1 MRELFTVLVT
11 LIIVSC
17 GKQKNERP
25 APTPEET
32 QEAVEKIEGELANAA
47 DSFDEIFEGIVTPE
61 ETEGESA
68 NAGGSSGEAREGIV
82 IPGETSTTTRD
93 GESANAG
100 GSSGEAR
107 EGILIPGETSTT
119 TRDGESAGTS
129 DLRVFHFDGMP
140 DNNWCE
146 EYKFKGDE
154 FEEHNGLTEGP
165 CPAKGELS
173 YNLMGTN
180 EIASYT
186 SLGTC
191 ASSDNEA
198 LTTIYYDRRIKAID
212 FGGIR
217 SYTEEWFL
225 VGEAKRDCVEKEGTW
240 NPND

>member
-61 ETEGESA
+61 ETE
-68 NAGGSSGEAREGIV
+68 
-82 IPGETSTTTRD
+82 

>member
-82 IPGETSTTTRD
+82 
-93 GESANAG
+93 
-100 GSSGEAR
+100 
-107 EGILIPGETSTT
+107 IPGETSTT